1 MRSKIDSP
9 AVTEPQRDDRTL
21 ATEKWIVQSR
31 GVPFLRRPPG
41 RFVRESGYL
50 IRIINSARSLSPKLA
65 LERRGQQ
72 NVSFLMAQKNPPSQA
87 ALVLIVDDDEGLWK

>member
-50 IRIINSARSLSPKLA
+50 IRIINSARSLSPRFGVRE
-65 LERRGQQ
+65 ERPAKRQFPHGAEESS
-72 NVSFLMAQKNPPSQA
+72 VASRSGPDS
-87 ALVLIVDDDEGLWK
+87 G